1 MKFTK
6 AIEVKNIFNKI
17 SYKYDFLN
25 NLLSFGLHRLWKRK
39 LVNLLEPL
47 NGEDWADLCCG
58 TGDLA
63 FLISERVS
71 PMGSITGID
80 SAEDI
85 LNIDS
90 AEDILNIAKKKS
102 ELKKNKFIKWEIKD
116 VLEINDYSKNFD
128 GICMSYGL
136 RNLNNVEEGIKK
148 VFDLLK
154 DKGRAGFL
162 DFNHSTRNSL
172 SNIFQKIYLRLIV
185 VTISRLFNLGPEYEY
200 IEKSISNFPK
210 KNELINIA
218 KEVGFKKAEYR
229 TILGGQM
236 GILILVK

>member
-6 AIEVKNIFNKI
+6 TIEVKNIFNKI

-80 SAEDI
+80 SAADI
-85 LNIDS
+85 LK
-90 AEDILNIAKKKS
+90 IAKKKS
-102 ELKKNKFIKWEIKD
+102 ELKNNKFIKWEIQD
-116 VLEINDYSKNFD
+116 VLEIDYSTNFD

-148 VFDLLK
+148 VFYLLK

-162 DFNHSTRNSL
+162 DFNHSKKNSL

-185 VTISRLFNLGPEYEY
+185 VTISRLFNLGPEYAY
-200 IEKSISNFPK
+200 IEKSIRNFPK
-210 KNELINIA
+210 KKDLINIA
-218 KEVGFKKAEYR
+218 MEVGFKKAEYR

-236 GILILVK
+236 GILILTK

>member
-6 AIEVKNIFNKI
+6 TIEVKKIFNKI

-63 FLISERVS
+63 FLISNRVS
-71 PMGSITGID
+71 PRGSITGID
-80 SAEDI
+80 SAK
-85 LNIDS
+85 
-90 AEDILNIAKKKS
+90 DILNIAKKKS
-102 ELKKNKFIKWEIKD
+102 EFKKNKFIKWEIKD
-116 VLEINDYSKNFD
+116 VLEIDNCSKNFD

-136 RNLNNVEEGIKK
+136 RNLNNIEEGIKK
-148 VFDLLK
+148 VFYLLK
-154 DKGRAGFL
+154 KNGRAGFL
-162 DFNHSTRNSL
+162 DFHHSKKNSL
-172 SNIFQKIYLRLIV
+172 SNFFQKIYLRFV
-185 VTISRLFNLGPEYEY
+185 VVKISRLFNLSQEYAY
-200 IEKSISNFPK
+200 IEKSIRNFPK
-210 KNELINIA
+210 KNELIKIA
-218 KEVGFKKAEYR
+218 KEVGFTKAEYR
-229 TILGGQM
+229 KIFFGQM

>member
-6 AIEVKNIFNKI
+6 TIEVKKIFNKI

-25 NLLSFGLHRLWKRK
+25 NLLSFGLHKLWKRK
-39 LVNLLEPL
+39 LVDLLEPL

-63 FLISERVS
+63 FLISNRVS
-71 PMGSITGID
+71 PGGSITGID
-80 SAEDI
+80 SAK
-85 LNIDS
+85 
-90 AEDILNIAKKKS
+90 DILNIAKKKS
-102 ELKKNKFIKWEIKD
+102 KLKKNKFIKWEIKD

-148 VFDLLK
+148 VFYLLN
-154 DKGRAGFL
+154 DRGRAGFL
-162 DFNHSTRNSL
+162 DFNHATKHSL

-185 VTISRLFNLGPEYEY
+185 VTISRLFDLSPEYSY
-200 IEKSISNFPK
+200 IEKSIINFPNK
-210 KNELINIA
+210 IELLKIA

-229 TILGGQM
+229 TLFWGQM
-236 GILILVK
+236 GILILTK

>member
-6 AIEVKNIFNKI
+6 TTEVKNIFNKI

-25 NLLSFGLHRLWKRK
+25 TILSFGLHKLWKRK

-63 FLISERVS
+63 FIISERVS

-85 LNIDS
+85 LNI
-90 AEDILNIAKKKS
+90 AKKKS
-102 ELKKNKFIKWEIKD
+102 KLKKNKFIKWEVKD
-116 VLEINDYSKNFD
+116 VLDINDYSKNFD

-148 VFDLLK
+148 VFYLLK

-162 DFNHSTRNSL
+162 DFNHSTKNSL
-172 SNIFQKIYLRLIV
+172 SNIFQKMYLRFVV
-185 VTISRLFNLGPEYEY
+185 VTFSRLFNLSPEYAY
-200 IEKSISNFPK
+200 IEKSIRNFPK
-210 KNELINIA
+210 KNELLKIA
-218 KEVGFKKAEYR
+218 KEVGFKKAKYK
-229 TILGGQM
+229 TIFWGQM
-236 GILILVK
+236 GILILIK

>member
-1 MKFTK
+1 MNFKKT
-6 AIEVKNIFNKI
+6 IEVKNIFNKI

-25 NLLSFGLHRLWKRK
+25 NVLSLGMHNFWKRK

-63 FLISERVS
+63 FLISKKVS
-71 PMGSITGID
+71 PRGSITG
-80 SAEDI
+80 
-85 LNIDS
+85 IDS

-102 ELKKNKFIKWEIKD
+102 ELKKNKFIKWEVKD

-136 RNLNNVEEGIKK
+136 RNLNNVEEGMKK
-148 VFDLLK
+148 VFFLLK

-162 DFNHSTRNSL
+162 DFNHSTNNSL

-185 VTISRLFNLGPEYEY
+185 VTISRIFNLSKEYEY
-200 IEKSISNFPK
+200 IEKSIRNFPK
-210 KNELINIA
+210 KNELLKVA
-218 KEVGFKKAEYR
+218 KEVGFKNAEYL
-229 TILGGQM
+229 TLFWGQM
-236 GILILVK
+236 GILILAK

>member
-1 MKFTK
+1 M
-6 AIEVKNIFNKI
+6 
-17 SYKYDFLN
+17 
-25 NLLSFGLHRLWKRK
+25 
-39 LVNLLEPL
+39 EPL

-80 SAEDI
+80 SAV
-85 LNIDS
+85 
-90 AEDILNIAKKKS
+90 DILNIAKKKS

-148 VFDLLK
+148 VFYLLK
-154 DKGRAGFL
+154 KKGRAGFL
-162 DFNHSTRNSL
+162 DFNHSAKNSL
-172 SNIFQKIYLRLIV
+172 SN
-185 VTISRLFNLGPEYEY
+185 TISFC
-200 IEKSISNFPK
+200 SI
-210 KNELINIA
+210 KNRNPLVNSVQVKYTLVSKNTGTSFGQPIIKNTAVNAI
-218 KEVGFKKAEYR
+218 
-229 TILGGQM
+229 IL
-236 GILILVK
+236 LVH

>member
-6 AIEVKNIFNKI
+6 TIEVKNIFNKI

-39 LVNLLEPL
+39 LVNLLDPL

-80 SAEDI
+80 SAGDI
-85 LNIDS
+85 LK
-90 AEDILNIAKKKS
+90 IAKKKS
-102 ELKKNKFIKWEIKD
+102 ELKKNKFIKWEIQD
-116 VLEINDYSKNFD
+116 VLEINDYSKKFD

-136 RNLNNVEEGIKK
+136 RNLNNIEEGIKK
-148 VFDLLK
+148 VFYLLK
-154 DKGRAGFL
+154 DKGRAGVL
-162 DFNHSTRNSL
+162 DFNHSTKSSL
-172 SNIFQKIYLRLIV
+172 SNFFQKIYLRFV
-185 VTISRLFNLGPEYEY
+185 VLTISRLFNLGTEYAY
-200 IEKSISNFPK
+200 FEKSIRNFPK
-210 KNELINIA
+210 KNELISIA
-218 KEVGFKKAEYR
+218 REVGFKKAEYR

-236 GILILVK
+236 GILILAK

>member
-6 AIEVKNIFNKI
+6 TIEVKNIFNKI

-63 FLISERVS
+63 FLINKKVRPNGYV
-71 PMGSITGID
+71 IGID
-80 SAEDI
+80 SAIE
-85 LNIDS
+85 
-90 AEDILNIAKKKS
+90 ILNIAKKRSNSVESKVIRW
-102 ELKKNKFIKWEIKD
+102 ENKDIFEIDEYLNK
-116 VLEINDYSKNFD
+116 FD

-136 RNLNNVEEGIKK
+136 RNLTNVEEGIKK
-148 VFDLLK
+148 VFTLLN
-154 DKGRAGFL
+154 DQGRAGFL
-162 DFNHSTRNSL
+162 DFNHSRTNSL

-185 VTISRLFNLGPEYEY
+185 VPISEIFQLSKEYAY
-200 IEKSISNFPK
+200 IEKSIEIFPEAK
-210 KNELINIA
+210 KLVLIA
-218 KEVGFKKAEYR
+218 KAAGFKKVSYK
-229 TILGGQM
+229 TIFCNQM
-236 GILILVK
+236 GILILEK

>member
-6 AIEVKNIFNKI
+6 TIEVKKIFNKI

-25 NLLSFGLHRLWKRK
+25 NLLSFGLHKLWKRK

-63 FLISERVS
+63 FLIFKRVS
-71 PMGSITGID
+71 PKGSITG
-80 SAEDI
+80 
-85 LNIDS
+85 IDS

-102 ELKKNKFIKWEIKD
+102 ELRKNNFIKWEIKD
-116 VLEINDYSKNFD
+116 VLEIHDCSKNFD

-136 RNLNNVEEGIKK
+136 RNLNNIEEGIKK
-148 VFDLLK
+148 VFYLLK

-162 DFNHSTRNSL
+162 DFNHSTKNSF

-185 VTISRLFNLGPEYEY
+185 VPISHLFNLSPEYAY
-200 IEKSISNFPK
+200 IEKSIRNFPK
-210 KNELINIA
+210 KNELIKIA

-229 TILGGQM
+229 SIFWGQM
-236 GILILVK
+236 GILILTK

>member
-6 AIEVKNIFNKI
+6 TIEVKNIFNKI

-25 NLLSFGLHRLWKRK
+25 NLLSFGLHKLWKRK
-39 LVNLLEPL
+39 LVNLLDPL

-63 FLISERVS
+63 FLIFKRVS
-71 PMGSITGID
+71 PSGSITG
-80 SAEDI
+80 
-85 LNIDS
+85 IDS

-102 ELKKNKFIKWEIKD
+102 ELRKNKFINWEIKD
-116 VLEINDYSKNFD
+116 VLEINDYSHNFD

-148 VFDLLK
+148 VFYLLK
-154 DKGRAGFL
+154 DQGRAGFL
-162 DFNHSTRNSL
+162 DFNHSTKNSF

-185 VTISRLFNLGPEYEY
+185 VPISRLFNLSPEYAY
-200 IEKSISNFPK
+200 IEKSIRNFPN
-210 KNELINIA
+210 KNELIKIA
-218 KEVGFKKAEYR
+218 KQVGFKKAEY
-229 TILGGQM
+229 INIFWGQM
-236 GILILVK
+236 GILILTK